1 MSDHSVALDLLD
13 QPSGLDVAAAVTRL
27 VFEVLDGVVE
37 GRGAVYVST
46 PITTGRRFVEW
57 RRGPGAALAPSQDH
71 YWREH
76 DRQVVQRNREQAKP
90 VVRAVRERGWGVV
103 IDPTTVH
110 DVPGWEQPD
119 YHAFW
124 ARVIERYAGT
134 VVFAD
139 GWEYSSGGAW
149 EFLVAVRTGARLLRQ
164 DLEPLTVAEGA
175 RLINDAIVSLGAD
188 GVLPTE
194 PLREA
199 LRELHRTAGVGGSDG
214 HA

>member
-1 MSDHSVALDLLD
+1 MSDHLVASDLLD
-13 QPSGLDVAAAVTRL
+13 QPSGLDAGAAVTRL

-37 GRGAVYVST
+37 DRAAAYVST

-57 RRGPGAALAPSQDH
+57 RRGPGAALAPSEDR
-71 YWREH
+71 YRREH
-76 DRQVVQRNREQAKP
+76 DRHVVQRNREHAKP
-90 VVRAVRERGWGVV
+90 IVRAVRERGWEVV

-110 DVPGWEQPD
+110 DVPGWQQRD

-139 GWEYSSGGAW
+139 GWEYSSGGTW
-149 EFLVAVRTGARLLRQ
+149 EFLTAVRTGARLLRE
-164 DLEPLTVAEGA
+164 DLEPLTVEDGE
-175 RLINDAIVSLGAD
+175 RLIRDAITALDAD
-188 GVLPTE
+188 GVLSTE

-199 LRELHRTAGVGGSDG
+199 LREVYRAAEPGESNAHV
-214 HA
+214 